1 MEGQQKPDLEE
12 LRCPFDRFDT
22 DNNGRIDF
30 QEFSDLLEVTGPL
43 PTEEEK
49 QIAFTVIDTDGNGT
63 VSLDEFIS
71 WWLDQ

>member
-1 MEGQQKPDLEE
+1 LEGQQKPDLAE
-12 LRCPFDRFDT
+12 LRCQFDRFDT

-49 QIAFTVIDTDGNGT
+49 QIAFTVIDTDGNGS